1 MSGHEQIG
9 KEELN
14 SLVDIFKKATV
25 FFFAVLKKEIIFL
38 EQKILEQNI
47 AKFLGCK
54 YSVVLQEQPQVFWP

>member
-25 FFFAVLKKEIIFL
+25 FFLPMVLKKEIIFL
-38 EQKILEQNI
+38 GQK
-47 AKFLGCK
+47 
-54 YSVVLQEQPQVFWP
+54 Y